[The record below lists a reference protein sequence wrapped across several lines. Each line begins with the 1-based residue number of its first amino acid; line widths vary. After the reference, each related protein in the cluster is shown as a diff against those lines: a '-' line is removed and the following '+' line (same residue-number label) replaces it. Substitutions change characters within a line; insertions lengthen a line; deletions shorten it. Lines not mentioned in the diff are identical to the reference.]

1 MLLLSGSELLSL
13 PAASSASALPNRAG
27 TPLRMMAIAGVE
39 RRRVPVSLGGD
50 PPLMLHVDEVADWSW
65 WDRESEAPGSNP
77 YGAKLWPAAL
87 AIAEHLAA
95 LPASALQDLSV
106 LELGCGNGLCSMA
119 AAARGASRVVASD
132 LSADALQL
140 TREAVARQKLSVDT
154 LQLDLGD
161 RSTPLPPADLVI
173 AADLL
178 YDDTLA
184 AHVATR
190 VAEAI
195 QRGSWV
201 IVGDARR
208 AGREAFMQKL
218 REVSA
223 GTPPCFGPS
232 TSVRLKAVGWKQ
244 KHVDLMHVNTPSCL
258 TDAQDDLQG

>member
-1 MLLLSGSELLSL
+1 MSAVFITLRDPVNEEVHMIILRDPDCLGYVHVYTLLRAIRRPQAPSQLSITNHPKHMHMLLLSGSELLSL

-50 PPLMLHVDEVADWSW
+50 PPLTLHVDEVADWSW

-106 LELGCGNGLCSMA
+106 LELGCGSGLCSMA

-132 LSADALQL
+132 LSADVQL

-161 RSTPLPPADLVI
+161 RSTPLPPDLV
-173 AADLL
+173 L
-178 YDDTLA
+178 
-184 AHVATR
+184 
-190 VAEAI
+190 
-195 QRGSWV
+195 Q
-201 IVGDARR
+201 
-208 AGREAFMQKL
+208 
-218 REVSA
+218 
-223 GTPPCFGPS
+223 PS
-232 TSVRLKAVGWKQ
+232 STT
-244 KHVDLMHVNTPSCL
+244 H
-258 TDAQDDLQG
+258 

>member
-1 MLLLSGSELLSL
+1 MILVC
-13 PAASSASALPNRAG
+13 PVACSSAALPRRA
-27 TPLRMMAIAGVE
+27 TPLRMMAISGVE
-39 RRRVPVSLGGD
+39 RRRVPVELGGD
-50 PPLMLHVDEVADWSW
+50 PPLTLHVDEVADWAW
-65 WDRESEAPGSNP
+65 WDRESGASGSNP

-95 LPASALQDLSV
+95 LPAPALQGLSV

-140 TREAVARQKLSVDT
+140 TREAVARQQLSVET

-161 RSTPLPPADLVI
+161 RDTPLPPADLVI

-184 AHVATR
+184 AYVATR
-190 VAEAI
+190 VAEAV

-208 AGREAFMQKL
+208 AGRETFVQKL

-223 GTPPCFGPS
+223 GEPPCFGPG

-244 KHVDLMHVNTPSCL
+244 KHVDLMHVNTPSWL
-258 TDAQDDLQG
+258 TEDLEG